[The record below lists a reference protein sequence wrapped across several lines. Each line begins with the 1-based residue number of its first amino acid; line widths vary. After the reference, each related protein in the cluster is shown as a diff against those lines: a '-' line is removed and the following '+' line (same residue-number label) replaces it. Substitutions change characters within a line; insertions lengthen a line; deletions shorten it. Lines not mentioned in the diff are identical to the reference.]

1 MKKVLALTF
10 VVMMTMA
17 SGLAQTSRH
26 AGSVDAATAPVVNRA
41 AVQKA
46 AAAIKATPLIA
57 VTGTATAGYL
67 PMFTDAAGDVSNS
80 SLFQGSNGFLGLGT
94 TNPAFPMH
102 FISQGPSN
110 AVVAVDGYGAGV
122 GVAFIGRHARGTLAA
137 PTALLADDNIFT
149 IQGRGYYS
157 SADGTNQGFTPSSR
171 AFIKIFAAEN
181 WTDTAQGAYISFAT
195 TPKGTTPGSASATEK
210 MRLTDAGSLGVGT
223 IAPSATLEV
232 NGTAKFDGLV
242 TFAVGQTFPGTGISL
257 SSADGSITVGGTAT
271 APTVALNPVV
281 LQTAIGA
288 SGTAVSVPVKV
299 AQTSFTG
306 SYGLGAT
313 NAIYTPKADGFYRVS
328 VYMNVPTY
336 GTCATAPCAGE
347 AVTIQWNDG
356 VSTTALATANCNLVT
371 PCGSSVV
378 TPIWVKSGQTITAYG
393 QSYGSGA
400 APAGGTYN
408 AYVLVEQQ

>member
-1 MKKVLALTF
+1 MKKVLALAF

-17 SGLAQTSRH
+17 SGLAQSSKH
-26 AGSVDAATAPVVNRA
+26 AGSADTATTTVVNK
-41 AVQKA
+41 AVIQKA

-57 VTGTATAGYL
+57 VSGTATAGYL
-67 PMFTDAAGDVSNS
+67 PVFTDAAGDVTNS
-80 SLFQGSNGFLGLGT
+80 VLFQSSGNIGIGT
-94 TNPAFPMH
+94 TSPAFPMH
-102 FISQGPSN
+102 FVSQGPSN
-110 AVVAVDGYGAGV
+110 AVVAVDGYGSGV

-137 PTALLADDNIFT
+137 PTALMANDNIFT

-157 SADGTNQGFTPSSR
+157 NASGTNQGFSPSSR

-181 WTDTAQGAYISFAT
+181 WTDVAQGSYISFAT
-195 TPKGTTPGSASATEK
+195 TPIGTNPGSNSATEK
-210 MRLTDAGSLGVGT
+210 MRITDAGYLGINT
-223 IAPSATLEV
+223 TTPSAVLEV

-242 TFAVGQTFPGTGISL
+242 TFANGQTFPGASVSL
-257 SSADGSITVGGTAT
+257 SSPDGSITVGGTAN
-271 APTVALNPVV
+271 APTLAVNPLV

-306 SYGLGAT
+306 SFGTGSVTTL
-313 NAIYTPKADGFYRVS
+313 YTAKADGFYRVS

-336 GTCATAPCAGE
+336 GTCSTAPCAGE
-347 AVTIQWNDG
+347 SVTIQWNDG

-371 PCGSSVV
+371 PCASSVV
-378 TPIWVKSGQTITAYG
+378 TPIWVKSGQSITAYG
-393 QSYGSGA
+393 QSYGSGS
-400 APAGGTYN
+400 APVGGSYN